1 MPFCLRWTSHRVVIK
16 EIGGSQCEG
25 CATAPNSL
33 SRYTCRSR
41 SLLRPTFFLP
51 RNSIRRCWLLTR
63 TSVRFWPRASLERRR
78 SAPLERTQHPN
89 NSPILSST
97 SQVFVRSSTSNTP
110 QFLSVLKYC
119 TLITYLSSFVDV
131 ILQARVA
138 LALSDSASVTTALES
153 DLEPFDKLR
162 RYEMKAVSVFRFSH
176 GSLFFRFSWASIW
189 LLPRM
194 AMSRF
199 LSKTAFSPIGKSPI
213 YASMSTSFI

>member
-1 MPFCLRWTSHRVVIK
+1 MDRSAKVVR
-16 EIGGSQCEG
+16 QPQTLFQDTLVAAAAC
-25 CATAPNSL
+25 CDLP
-33 SRYTCRSR
+33 
-41 SLLRPTFFLP
+41 FLP

-119 TLITYLSSFVDV
+119 TLITYLSSFFDV

-162 RYEMKAVSVFRFSH
+162 RYEMKAVSVFRFH
-176 GSLFFRFSWASIW
+176 MALWFFGFRVLLSGYFLIW
-189 LLPRM
+189 LCRGFFPKQ
-194 AMSRF
+194 
-199 LSKTAFSPIGKSPI
+199 LSPLLGKWTI
-213 YASMSTSFI
+213 YERP